1 MEDPRIKQA
10 RDLMIAVTNDERK
23 KRFAD
28 KQDATD
34 NHICNCGHRRI
45 EHTKSYSLNY
55 TEGFC
60 TIGECSC
67 RHFNYNR
74 ASVDEPIPRM
84 KKCKEE
90 MCGVLMNEDA
100 PNYCH
105 HHNHLNKK
113 Q

>member
-23 KRFAD
+23 KRFAN
-28 KQDATD
+28 KQKETD
-34 NHICNCGHRRI
+34 NHVCKCGHGRI

-60 TIGECSC
+60 TIGDCSC
-67 RHFNYNR
+67 RHFNM
-74 ASVDEPIPRM
+74 ASEGEPIPKM

-90 MCGVLMNEDA
+90 MCGVLISEDA
-100 PNYCH
+100 PDYCPD
-105 HHNHLNKK
+105 HNQLNK
-113 Q
+113 QI